1 MTMVGPQRHAMN
13 LQTVG
18 TNNIPASSKLFCGT
32 VISPLKYKNEDD
44 SLDVGYYLHNKS
56 LGEGGF
62 GKVRLATHL
71 KTNQK
76 VAIKMMNKEK
86 LGVCLKTFVFKFNH

>member
-1 MTMVGPQRHAMN
+1 MTMVGPQRHAMH
-13 LQTVG
+13 LPATA
-18 TNNIPASSKLFCGT
+18 NIALCTKLFADNT
-32 VISPLKYKNEDD
+32 NSPLQSSKNEDNC
-44 SLDVGYYLHNKS
+44 LDIGYYLHKKS

-86 LGVCLKTFVFKFNH
+86 LGVNIGGNTRL

>member
-1 MTMVGPQRHAMN
+1 MVGPQRHAMN
-13 LQTVG
+13 GNAQDTKIPLCTKLFTETMASPMRTSQNED
-18 TNNIPASSKLFCGT
+18 NNI
-32 VISPLKYKNEDD
+32 E
-44 SLDVGYYLHNKS
+44 VGYYLHKKT

-62 GKVRLATHL
+62 GKVRLATHI

-86 LGVCLKTFVFKFNH
+86 LGVCINFY

>member
-1 MTMVGPQRHAMN
+1 MTQVVSFPKPKRLFDRNDNGFADN
-13 LQTVG
+13 
-18 TNNIPASSKLFCGT
+18 SKLS
-32 VISPLKYKNEDD
+32 IIPNEDN
-44 SLDVGYYLHNKS
+44 SLEGYYIHKKS

-76 VAIKMMNKEK
+76 VAIKMMNKAK
-86 LGVCLKTFVFKFNH
+86 LGVCLNTYYFLFFIVLF